1 MVCDKISNKWNFFLL
16 FCDLY
21 VVVCIFILF
30 FFCILVILVYVL
42 DCDSLQII
50 DYSGIINLKEM
61 FY

>member
-1 MVCDKISNKWNFFLL
+1 MVCDKISNKWNFFLI

-42 DCDSLQII
+42 DCDSL
-50 DYSGIINLKEM
+50 
-61 FY
+61 